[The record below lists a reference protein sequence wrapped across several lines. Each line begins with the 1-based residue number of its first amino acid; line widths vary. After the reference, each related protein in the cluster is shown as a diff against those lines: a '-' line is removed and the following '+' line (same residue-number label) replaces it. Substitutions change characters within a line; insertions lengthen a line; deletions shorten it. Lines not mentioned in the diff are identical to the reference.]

1 MSKVRE
7 IRESIDK
14 KLDHW
19 EASATALEEQLQQ
32 TEEQALAKLE
42 VYKKNLNEA
51 LEKFKSEV
59 AKAKGITEEKKKELQ
74 VQFDDLQVQLA
85 LGKAEARDAFEAQR
99 KKIQHSIATL
109 EATVDRHLGSAGK
122 VLDDSLAK
130 AADKYVAAAIKYQ
143 AAADAL
149 EARWFMKKM
158 EAKAQFENKKKD
170 LLAQINQFKTQLQG
184 KRDMAKDKAATF
196 EKELSAG
203 MSQIKQGVQ
212 EARRVIGS

>member
-1 MSKVRE
+1 MSKVKE

-19 EASATALEEQLQQ
+19 EASATAFEAQLQQ

-42 VYKKNLNEA
+42 VCKKTLNEA

-59 AKAKGITEEKKKELQ
+59 AKAKGIAEEKKKEIQ
-74 VQFDDLQVQLA
+74 AEFDDLQVQLT
-85 LGKAEARDAFEAQR
+85 LGKAEAKEAFGAQR

-109 EATVDRHLGSAGK
+109 EATVDRHLDAAGHALEK
-122 VLDDSLAK
+122 SLEK
-130 AADKYVAAAIKYQ
+130 AADKFIAAEIQYE

-149 EARWFMKKM
+149 EARLFMKKI
-158 EAKAQFENKKKD
+158 EAKAQFEKKKGE
-170 LLAQINQFKTQLQG
+170 LLAQISEFKTQLQG
-184 KRDMAKDKAATF
+184 KRGMAKDKAATF

-203 MSQIKQGVQ
+203 ISQIKQAFKTLSG
-212 EARRVIGS
+212 